1 MAWLSVFIS
10 HITLK
15 DVCDVFM
22 VSILIYQ
29 LLLIIKG
36 TRAVQ
41 VLIGLFFL
49 FGLYWVG
56 LNFKLYSLNWLLEHF
71 FDYFIVILVVLFQDQ
86 LRDALANIGVG
97 RSFYQKSP
105 REYEQ
110 MIEEIVEAYKLFKKQ
125 KIGAL
130 VVIERNNGLLNY
142 IRSGSLMDSE
152 IHLDLLYAIFQSK
165 SPLHDGAI
173 IISNNK
179 IAAAGCFLPLS
190 KSLDIDRKFGTRH
203 RAALGIS
210 EVSDAIAISAS
221 EETGAINIF
230 VGGEKIPC
238 DNSNELR
245 HLLRQLHFQEGFR
258 TGLGAEDGAA

>member
-1 MAWLSVFIS
+1 MAWLSVLTS
-10 HITLK
+10 HITFK
-15 DVCDVFM
+15 DVCDVLM
-22 VSILIYQ
+22 VSVLIYQ

-49 FGLYWVG
+49 FALYWVG

-71 FDYFIVILVVLFQDQ
+71 FNYFIIILVILFQDQ
-86 LRDALANIGVG
+86 IRDALANIGVG

-105 REYEQ
+105 RESEQ
-110 MIEEIVEAYKLFKKQ
+110 MIEEIVEVYKLFKKQ
-125 KIGAL
+125 KVGAL

-142 IRSGSLMDSE
+142 IRSGTMMESD

-165 SPLHDGAI
+165 SPLHDGAV

-230 VGGEKIPC
+230 VGGEKILC
-238 DNSNELR
+238 SNSKELR
-245 HLLRQLHFQEGFR
+245 HLLRQLHYQE
-258 TGLGAEDGAA
+258 TIKNSLEADDGAV